1 MLEIRKDGERGNLDQ
16 AWLRTKSTFTHGGKE
31 ESKWTCFGD
40 LCAIDE
46 YWLSPNKERSV
57 HGDRDA
63 EIITFV
69 LKGRIEHLDN
79 LGNTLV
85 LQDGDMSCMS
95 AGAGITHFRRNLS
108 DREPA
113 HDLQIGFFSETH
125 GVSASIEKKRY
136 PAAEKLNR
144 LRIVASPDGRENS
157 MRIWHDNLIYAA
169 ILEARREIVYV
180 LSGQRKSYVHI
191 ARGTVTLN
199 GQRLN
204 EGDGAK
210 ILDEM
215 EITLTTV
222 SGAEFLLL
230 DLARCHPL

>member
-1 MLEIRKDGERGNLDQ
+1 
-16 AWLRTKSTFTHGGKE
+16 
-31 ESKWTCFGD
+31 
-40 LCAIDE
+40 
-46 YWLSPNKERSV
+46 
-57 HGDRDA
+57 
-63 EIITFV
+63 
-69 LKGRIEHLDN
+69 
-79 LGNTLV
+79 
-85 LQDGDMSCMS
+85 
-95 AGAGITHFRRNLS
+95 
-108 DREPA
+108 
-113 HDLQIGFFSETH
+113 
-125 GVSASIEKKRY
+125 
-136 PAAEKLNR
+136 
-144 LRIVASPDGRENS
+144 

-222 SGAEFLLL
+222 SGAEFLLF

>member
-16 AWLRTKSTFTHGGKE
+16 AWLRTKSTFAHGGQE

-57 HGDRDA
+57 HGDRDV
-63 EIITFV
+63 EIVTYI
-69 LKGRIEHLDN
+69 LDGHIEHRDN

-85 LQDGDMSCMS
+85 LQGGDMSCMR
-95 AGAGITHFRRNLS
+95 AGAGITHFLRNLS

-113 HDLQIGFFSETH
+113 HDLQISIFSETN
-125 GVSASIEKKRY
+125 GVSTSLEGKRF
-136 PAAEKLNR
+136 PTTEKLNR
-144 LRIVASPDGRENS
+144 LRIVASPDGREDS
-157 MRIWHDNLIYAA
+157 VRISHNDLIYAA
-169 ILEARREIVYV
+169 ILEARREFTYA
-180 LSGQRKSYVHI
+180 LSGQRKSYVHV
-191 ARGTVTLN
+191 ARGKVAIN
-199 GQRLN
+199 GQPLN

-222 SGAEFLLL
+222 LGAEFLLF
-230 DLARCHPL
+230 DLPRCHPL